1 MHATPPLNTL
11 ERIAKTSILRVG
23 YGDTAPFSYLN
34 NQGQVVG
41 YSIDI
46 CQRLAKQLKEN
57 LGLSSLE
64 IVYVPRTPSNRVQ
77 LLNRGDIDIECNAST
92 NTAER
97 RRSVLFALSHYFVT
111 VRYVALR
118 ESGFRTLDDLAG
130 QSVSVA
136 RGTVNIGQVNQANRQ
151 HQLYLSVVL
160 ADTLQEA
167 FDLVT
172 EGRVAAFAMD
182 DILLS
187 AMIAE
192 SENPYA
198 YTLSAE
204 PLTESQ
210 PLGFMMRTGDDAFA
224 DQVNKSLHA
233 IYTSPDMESIYDR
246 WFHQPLPGKGVT
258 LNVPMSDVLAEHFTS
273 LRDFPSRYGSGLS
286 ERKNSQ
292 NEAK

>member
-1 MHATPPLNTL
+1 MYKTTLIGCCSLLVMALSGVAAQAAPPINTL
-11 ERIAKTSILRVG
+11 ERIEETATLRVG
-23 YGDTAPFSYLN
+23 YGDTAPFSYLD

-46 CQRLAKQLKEN
+46 CKRLAKRLKAN

-64 IVYVPRTPSNRVQ
+64 ITYVPRTPSNRVQ

-92 NTAER
+92 NTVER
-97 RRSVLFALSHYFVT
+97 RRSALFALSHYFVT

-118 ESGFRTLDDLAG
+118 ESGFKTLEDLAG

-136 RGTVNIGQVNQANRQ
+136 RGTVNVGQANQANRE
-151 HQLYLSVVL
+151 HQLHLSVVP

-172 EGRVAAFAMD
+172 DGRVAAFAMD

-192 SENPYA
+192 SENPDA

-204 PLTESQ
+204 SLTESQ
-210 PLGFMMRTGDDAFA
+210 PLGFMMRLGDDAFA
-224 DQVNKSLHA
+224 EQVNKALHA
-233 IYTSPDMESIYDR
+233 IYTSSEMESIYDR
-246 WFHQPLPGKGVT
+246 WFHQPLPGKGIT
-258 LNVPMSDVLAEHFTS
+258 LNVPMSEALADH
-273 LRDFPSRYGSGLS
+273 LS
-286 ERKNSQ
+286 HP
-292 NEAK
+292 